1 MQKVQK
7 INNTSTYSYELQLL
21 DIDPNEVEEG
31 SIGIVN
37 SSISYFSS
45 GLTDYEKY
53 IELKKSGGIY
63 ATGNNDSANVS
74 VGSASN
80 FRNTSLKSSNFDF
93 DVSGIY
99 LKGGIY
105 RTKVTISY
113 YNVNGVSPQYSSK
126 LGRNVYFV
134 PIKFDVSY
142 VNSDDCI
149 RDTAENASKYPNYG
163 MSDKKTEYYWMH
175 RTPEYKWSTQT
186 ELEGYEYTGI
196 WEYR

>member
-1 MQKVQK
+1 M
-7 INNTSTYSYELQLL
+7 
-21 DIDPNEVEEG
+21 EEG

-37 SSISYFSS
+37 SSISHFSN
-45 GLTDYEKY
+45 GLTDYEEY
-53 IELKKSGGIY
+53 IKLKNSGNIY
-63 ATGNNDSANVS
+63 ATGNKDSANVS
-74 VGSASN
+74 VGTATN

-99 LKGGIY
+99 LKSGIY

-113 YNVNGVSPQYSSK
+113 YNINGVSPQYSSK

-134 PIKFDVSY
+134 PIKFDVRY
-142 VNSDDCI
+142 INKNDCI
-149 RDTAENASKYPNYG
+149 WDTEENAYKYPNYEIT
-163 MSDKKTEYYWMH
+163 DKKTEYYWMH
-175 RTPEYKWSTQT
+175 RKPEYKWSTQT